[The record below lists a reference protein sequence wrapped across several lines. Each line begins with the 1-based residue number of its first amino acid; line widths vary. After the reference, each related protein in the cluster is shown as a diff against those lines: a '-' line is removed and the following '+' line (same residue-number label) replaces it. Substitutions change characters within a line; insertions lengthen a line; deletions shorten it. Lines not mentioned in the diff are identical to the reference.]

1 MELAVGYS
9 ILAYLGVDYLFNKLN
24 SREKQRIMHQLR
36 FVVHTDELKKMAI
49 AVSDVASKSMIASNV
64 VQADAGDVKSYHYNN
79 HPYSYHAFG
88 NIDEIADKES
98 DEKKSFISLSCSPCT
113 PEF

>member
-24 SREKQRIMHQLR
+24 SREKQRIMDQLR

-64 VQADAGDVKSYHYNN
+64 VQADAGDVKSYH
-79 HPYSYHAFG
+79 
-88 NIDEIADKES
+88 
-98 DEKKSFISLSCSPCT
+98 
-113 PEF
+113 